1 MTSTLPTNSFLVGL
15 ADAKAFSVSAD
26 TVAAYT
32 CGAAIEL
39 PGMQNFQI
47 DPNIISKIL
56 SGDDA
61 DLETYVKLKGAKF
74 SFECG
79 YIDLNLLATLVGGTV
94 VQSGTTPSQ
103 VNTYSLQQGD
113 GPGYIQI
120 AFQVTNLTAGI
131 ACQEFRLFKCK
142 IDALPLGSKQD
153 EFSTFKI
160 SGNAVFTAKQFT
172 RGAKTAGMLLEVVNR
187 ETLAVLTATIA

>member
-1 MTSTLPTNSFLVGL
+1 MTLATNSFMVGI
-15 ADAKAFSVSAD
+15 ADTKAFSVTAD
-26 TVAAYT
+26 TLASYT

-47 DPNIISKIL
+47 DPNIISKVL
-56 SGDDA
+56 SGDDV

-79 YIDLNLLATLVGGTV
+79 YMDLNLLASMLGGTV
-94 VQSGTTPSQ
+94 TSSGTTPNQ
-103 VNTYSLQQGD
+103 INTYSLQQND
-113 GPGYIQI
+113 NAGYVQI
-120 AFQVTNLTAGI
+120 AFQVTNLTPGI

-153 EFSTFKI
+153 EFATFKI

-172 RGAKTAGMLLEVVNR
+172 RGSKTAGILMEVVQK
-187 ETLAVLTATIA
+187 ETLAALTATIV